1 MTNEIARR
9 EPDHLENALAIRDE
23 HTDGWIAVVQPIAEL
38 AAQVAS
44 TDFVPKGLRD
54 KPAAITAAILFGR
67 ELAMP
72 PMHALS
78 NIHMVEGKPTL
89 AAETMRA
96 MVLAA
101 GHELGYG
108 EVSGSVCEVKGR
120 RSGASEWTI
129 VRWTIADAQRAGVAN
144 KGVWKSYPRQML
156 TARATAE
163 LCRMIFP
170 DVTHNIRA
178 TEELEDGG
186 DEMLG
191 GGGPSAPPADT
202 TRVSRAKAGTTK
214 TRATSPAPAVASG
227 PLHGDPIAPP
237 APVGSGQAVRSSTD
251 APGSAPGEVVPG
263 AAAEL
268 PPTTTRPAWS
278 EGDFLAQCPHISNGV
293 RCAYRVHEGLHSY
306 EVDPPAGGTAG
317 DGSPDDVAATGTDEE
332 YQRMLDEQAAEPA
345 HREDSPT
352 PTGPV
357 PDAPK
362 PMIAAQTKALQ
373 SRFRGLG
380 WTDEPDDK
388 ESRLRVVSTIL
399 GRAENNQVETFRS
412 GMVNEGGMSY
422 DEAQTVLTRLAPC
435 RSRDDV
441 LELMVSITKALTDEE
456 QAP

>member
-67 ELAMP
+67 ELDMP

-96 MVLAA
+96 MVFAA
-101 GHELGYG
+101 GHEIGYG
-108 EVSGSVCEVKGR
+108 EVTGSLVEVKGR
-120 RSGASEWTI
+120 RSGSSEWTI
-129 VRWTIADAQRAGVAN
+129 IRWTIADAQRAGVAN

-186 DEMLG
+186 DDLLG
-191 GGGPSAPPADT
+191 GGGPSTAPPADT
-202 TRVSRAKAGTTK
+202 TKVSRAKAGTTK
-214 TRATSPAPAVASG
+214 TRQTSPPPAVTSG
-227 PLHGDPIAPP
+227 PLHGDPIPPPPP
-237 APVGSGQAVRSSTD
+237 AAAPVT
-251 APGSAPGEVVPG
+251 PP
-263 AAAEL
+263 AE
-268 PPTTTRPAWS
+268 
-278 EGDFLAQCPHISNGV
+278 DLAQCPHISNGV
-293 RCAYRVHEGLHSY
+293 QCTFRVHKGAHSF
-306 EVDPPAGGTAG
+306 EVGPAAGETWTATPGHVESEG
-317 DGSPDDVAATGTDEE
+317 DGSPDDVTATGTDEE
-332 YQRMLDEQAAEPA
+332 YQRMLDEQATTA
-345 HREDSPT
+345 
-352 PTGPV
+352 TGPV
-357 PDAPK
+357 EDAPK

-373 SRFRGLG
+373 ARFKGLG
-380 WTDEPDDK
+380 WTDEPDDR
-388 ESRLRVVSTIL
+388 ESRLGVVSTIL
-399 GRAENNQVETFRS
+399 GRTEDNGVETFRA
-412 GMVNEGGMSY
+412 GMFGQGGMSY

-435 RSRDDV
+435 RTRDDV
-441 LELMVSITKALTDEE
+441 IELMVNITKALADEE
-456 QAP
+456 QG

>member
-1 MTNEIARR
+1 MTNEIALHDRSTADLVVAARR
-9 EPDHLENALAIRDE
+9 E
-23 HTDGWIAVVQPIAEL
+23 HTDGWIAVVQPVAEL
-38 AAQVAS
+38 AAQVAA
-44 TDFVPKGLRD
+44 TDFVPKALRD

-67 ELAMP
+67 ELDMP

-108 EVSGSVCEVKGR
+108 EVSGSICQVKGR
-120 RSGASEWTI
+120 RAGATEWTI
-129 VRWTIADAQRAGVAN
+129 VTWTIADAQRAGVAN

-186 DEMLG
+186 DELLG
-191 GGGPSAPPADT
+191 GGGPSTAPPADT

-214 TRATSPAPAVASG
+214 TRTSAPPPAVTSG
-227 PLHGDPIAPP
+227 PLHGDPIPPP

-263 AAAEL
+263 AAAE
-268 PPTTTRPAWS
+268 PPPA
-278 EGDFLAQCPHISNGV
+278 EEKRQCPNISNGQQC
-293 RCAYRVHEGLHSY
+293 RYWAGHEGKHTYGGGLQ
-306 EVDPPAGGTAG
+306 DPV
-317 DGSPDDVAATGTDEE
+317 S
-332 YQRMLDEQAAEPA
+332 L
-345 HREDSPT
+345 
-352 PTGPV
+352 
-357 PDAPK
+357 
-362 PMIAAQTKALQ
+362 TKALQ
-373 SRFRGLG
+373 ARFKGLG
-380 WTDEPDDK
+380 WTDEPDDR

-399 GRAENNQVETFRS
+399 GRDENNQVETFRA
-412 GMVNEGGMSY
+412 GVINEGGMSY
-422 DEAQTVLTRLAPC
+422 DEAQTVLTKLAPC

-441 LELMVSITKALTDEE
+441 LELMVSITKALADEE